1 MGFFAMVL
9 SAIIGVF
16 LIALGFSRIK
26 NKKTKFG
33 NVAAIFIGV
42 VLVIFTIWL
51 GFPK

>member
-42 VLVIFTIWL
+42 VLVIFAIWL
-51 GFPK
+51 